1 MISALSG
8 LPELTLEK
16 QNDVQIDV
24 NLNKKVKR
32 DVNLEMQEFKA
43 DLKSAK
49 NDSKEKKFN
58 QESID
63 ELNNELNNILGGNKL
78 NAEFKFEKDANQL
91 VMKLI
96 DNDTKEV
103 VRQVPPEFM
112 LKIARLISSQMDGGA
127 LADAK
132 V

>member
-1 MISALSG
+1 MISALTG
-8 LPELTLEK
+8 LPELVLDK
-16 QNDVQIDV
+16 QNDAKLDIDFG
-24 NLNKKVKR
+24 KKQ
-32 DVNLEMQEFKA
+32 NNGSTELSA
-43 DLKSAK
+43 LKS
-49 NDSKEKKFN
+49 DSKPKIEQKDKKFN

-63 ELNNELNNILGGNKL
+63 ELNKELNSFLEGNKL
-78 NAEFKFEKDANQL
+78 NAEFKFEKESNQL

-96 DNDTKEV
+96 DNETKEV

-112 LKIARLISSQMDGGA
+112 LKIARLISSQLEGGA

>member
-1 MISALSG
+1 MISAVTG
-8 LPELTLEK
+8 LPELMIDR
-16 QNDVQIDV
+16 QNDVHIDIES
-24 NLNKKVKR
+24 NAGRLGNTSNK
-32 DVNLEMQEFKA
+32 NSNNQ
-43 DLKSAK
+43 KSVEE
-49 NDSKEKKFN
+49 NQQQTKEKKFN

-63 ELNNELNNILGGNKL
+63 ELNKELGNFLRGNKL
-78 NAEFKFEKDANQL
+78 NAEFMFEKDANQL

-96 DNDTKEV
+96 DSSTKEV

-112 LKIARLISSQMDGGA
+112 LKIAKMISSQIDGGA

>member
-1 MISALSG
+1 MISAVTG
-8 LPELTLEK
+8 LPELMIDK
-16 QNDVQIDV
+16 QNDVHIDIES
-24 NLNKKVKR
+24 NEGRLGITSNK
-32 DVNLEMQEFKA
+32 NSNNQ
-43 DLKSAK
+43 KSIEE
-49 NDSKEKKFN
+49 NQQQTKEKKFN

-63 ELNNELNNILGGNKL
+63 ELNKELGNFLRGNKL
-78 NAEFKFEKDANQL
+78 NAEFMFEKDANQL

-96 DNDTKEV
+96 DSSTKEV

-112 LKIARLISSQMDGGA
+112 LKIAKMISSQIDGGA